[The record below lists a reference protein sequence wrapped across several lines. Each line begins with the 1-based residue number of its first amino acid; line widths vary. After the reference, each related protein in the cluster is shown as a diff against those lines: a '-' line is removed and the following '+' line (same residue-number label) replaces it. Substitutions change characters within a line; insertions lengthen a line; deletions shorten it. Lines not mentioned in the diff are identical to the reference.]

1 MSITRRILALV
12 AVYALTVMAPGHAEE
27 VKVEQNFYKK
37 IEATEDASSYSY
49 SRQMYDNAAGKI
61 ATVVDAVS
69 TPLINPKELACLARN
84 IFFEAANEP
93 EEGMVAVGLVTLNR
107 TTDGRFKSTVCGV
120 VEQKLV
126 LDVPKTQITTRKSVW
141 GDKTEKQTIWSKI
154 GICQFSWRCMFVK
167 DPKSQDERWLASQ
180 RIAQELLAD
189 RDSYS
194 EWRSKYAHALY
205 FHSAG
210 IRPGWAYQKEFIA
223 RIGGHKF
230 YEERH

>member
-1 MSITRRILALV
+1 
-12 AVYALTVMAPGHAEE
+12 MAPGHAE
-27 VKVEQNFYKK
+27 VVEQNFYKK
-37 IEATEDASSYSY
+37 IEVTEDGNNYSY

-126 LDVPKTQITTRKSVW
+126 LDIPKTQIITRKSIW
-141 GDKTEKQTIWSKI
+141 GDKAEKQTIWSRI

-189 RDSYS
+189 GDSYS

-205 FHSAG
+205 FHSTG
-210 IRPGWAYQKEFIA
+210 ILPVWAHQKEFIG

-230 YEERH
+230 YEEQQKVAQTKY